1 MEKKDTP
8 LHKIPRK
15 VGRVRLVPSRG
26 DGFNLE
32 KRLPYMKEECGNRN
46 VG

>member
-1 MEKKDTP
+1 MEKKHTP

-26 DGFNLE
+26 GGFNLE
-32 KRLPYMKEECGNRN
+32 ERLPYTKEECGSGN

>member
-1 MEKKDTP
+1 MEKKGTP

-15 VGRVRLVPSRG
+15 VGWVGLVPRRG
-26 DGFNLE
+26 GGFNLE
-32 KRLPYMKEECGNRN
+32 ERPPYMKGEHGSRS